1 MGNINAGGENM
12 FRQLILAFAMVPAVL
27 HGAAAFAQDFPSHAI
42 KIVVPWAPGGNVDI
56 TARTLQQALSE
67 ALGQPVIVDNRAG
80 AGGTIGTAAVVK
92 SPADGYT
99 LLLGSSGTVTS
110 GAAVFKNLSYNPLKD
125 LLPVGPIQYVSM
137 VLTAAPKTP
146 VSNFKEYAAY
156 AKSKPGQ
163 VSIASAGNGS
173 SNHLALEL
181 MARQADL
188 QLVHI
193 PYKGSGPAINDLLGN
208 QVESMMDQMTASIE
222 HIRNGRIKALGVTS
236 KARSPLLPN
245 VATLDEQG
253 LTGFEAGT
261 FTGLFAP
268 AGTPPAVLDKLHAA
282 LQKAL
287 ANDTVRTR
295 YQSMGVEIMHMS
307 RPEFA
312 AFVQTDY
319 EKWVK
324 IAREANIVIQ

>member
-1 MGNINAGGENM
+1 MLKR
-12 FRQLILAFAMVPAVL
+12 FLLAMTAASAAVL
-27 HGAAAFAQDFPSHAI
+27 CTAAIAEDFPSHPVHI
-42 KIVVPWAPGGNVDI
+42 MVPWAPGGNVDI
-56 TARTLQQALSE
+56 TARTLQQAFSD

-92 SPADGYT
+92 SAPDGYT

-110 GAAVFKNLSYNPLKD
+110 GAAVFKNLSYDPLKD
-125 LLPVGPIQYVSM
+125 LVPVGPIQYVAM

-146 VSNFKEYAAY
+146 VSNFKEYVAL

-181 MARQADL
+181 MARQAGL
-188 QLVHI
+188 KLVHV
-193 PYKGSGPAINDLLGN
+193 PYKGSGPAINDLLGS
-208 QVESMMDQMTASIE
+208 QVESMMDQMTASID
-222 HIRNGRIKALGVTS
+222 HIRGGRIKALGVTS
-236 KARSPLLPN
+236 LKRSPLLPN

-282 LQKAL
+282 LEKAL
-287 ANDTVRTR
+287 ANETVSARFRT
-295 YQSMGVEIMHMS
+295 MGVEVMHMS

-312 AFVQTDY
+312 TFVQADY
-319 EKWVK
+319 EKWLK
-324 IAREANIVIQ
+324 IAHEANIVIQ